1 MMNKKIFLLGLC
13 LCAACFLSGCSPFS
27 RRPSTSNVESVAKT
41 YINDNVE
48 PAGRKYSEGVGY
60 GKKYYYPMVDDHG
73 IEFNVIVVNR
83 KVELIE
89 GYIPFLYNKYLF
101 YTTDYKER
109 IMAYH
114 KSEIEDILK
123 EAGFVDYML
132 WEHMIE
138 INISEDDSLEDLSTV
153 IIAMDD
159 LLDYNYRYQTIT
171 QDSLGDEQYWD
182 IFDNYD
188 IIIEQRGSN
197 NELLLF
203 ESFLFSDNNCIVL
216 THDKVLKTLELAQ
229 MMRTSDTEVKI
240 IQVNGELYW
249 DSGEVT
255 HDKKTGK
262 MDGTARTI
270 TKDRVPKQDD
280 QANFGPGSVDYQYA
294 PDGTLYVFL
303 SDGRHV
309 FVKY

>member
-1 MMNKKIFLLGLC
+1 MMNKKIFVLGLF
-13 LCAACFLSGCSPFS
+13 LCAACFLSGCSPLS
-27 RRPSTSNVESVAKT
+27 RKPSTSDVESFAKT
-41 YINDNVE
+41 YINDNVK
-48 PAGRKYSEGVGY
+48 PAGRTHSDRDDS
-60 GKKYYYPMVDDHG
+60 GKKYYYPMVDEHG
-73 IEFNVIVVNR
+73 IEFDVIVKNHEVML
-83 KVELIE
+83 VEE
-89 GYIPFLYNKYLF
+89 YIPFLYSKNLS

-114 KSEIEDILK
+114 TSEIEDMLK
-123 EAGFVDYML
+123 EAGIVDYML

-138 INISEDDSLEDLSTV
+138 INITEDYSLENLATLM
-153 IIAMDD
+153 IALDD
-159 LLDYNYRYQTIT
+159 LLDYNYRYNTIT
-171 QDSLGDEQYWD
+171 QDSLGSNQYWNNY
-182 IFDNYD
+182 DNYD
-188 IIIEQRGSN
+188 IIIEQRDSN

-229 MMRTSDTEVKI
+229 MMRTSDTNLNI
-240 IQVNGELYW
+240 IQVNGELYY

-255 HDKKTGK
+255 QDKKTGE
-262 MDGTARTI
+262 MDGT
-270 TKDRVPKQDD
+270 TKSSFDKVPKEDD
-280 QANFGPGSVDYQYA
+280 QANFGFGIDYQFA

>member
-1 MMNKKIFLLGLC
+1 MINQKIFVLGVF
-13 LCAACFLSGCSPFS
+13 LCATCVLSGCSPFS
-27 RRPSTSNVESVAKT
+27 RKPSTSTVESVAKT
-41 YINDNVE
+41 YINDNAK

-73 IEFNVIVVNR
+73 IEFNVIVVNK

-114 KSEIEDILK
+114 TREIEDILK

-132 WEHMIE
+132 WEHEIK
-138 INISEDDSLEDLSTV
+138 INITENDSLEDLATV
-153 IIAMDD
+153 MITVDD

-171 QDSLGDEQYWD
+171 QDSLGDNQYWD
-182 IFDNYD
+182 IFDTYD

-203 ESFLFSDNNCIVL
+203 ESFLFSDNNGIVL

-249 DSGEVT
+249 DSGEIT
-255 HDKKTGK
+255 QDKMTGE

-270 TKDRVPKQDD
+270 IDRVPKQDD
-280 QANFGPGSVDYQYA
+280 QANFGPGSVDYQFA
-294 PDGTLYVFL
+294 PDETLYVFL